1 MMRLS
6 ARLIVIAVICVAYSC
21 NQSPHANPEI
31 TKEDLFAHVD
41 FLASDS
47 LMGRQPGTPYD
58 RVAAK
63 YIKDFFELNGLE
75 LLNNTGYQFLEFID
89 YQDVG
94 KGNSLRINNQD
105 LVLGEDYSVFS
116 FSASDSVSS
125 TAVFVGYG
133 LSILSDT
140 LTWDDYGL
148 ANTAD
153 KWVVILRGHP
163 FGSSINDKLER
174 VSSDKHKVM
183 LAKDNGAV
191 GVILV
196 SGKKYASDDKLIST
210 KQKNFDAG
218 IPSIHVKRNVL
229 DIILEPTGWNT
240 DKLENRFLALKQT
253 NSFIIGANLS
263 ARTSVETKKKNTQNV
278 VGMVTG
284 SDPLLR
290 HQYVVIGAHY
300 DHLGMGGKGS
310 SSRMPDTLAIHNGAD
325 DNASGV
331 SSVLEIAQKLMFD
344 KPRRSVVVVAF
355 AAEEMGLLG
364 SKFFIENPLIPRD
377 SIVAMINIDMLGRL
391 NEEKELQVGGV
402 KTSIEF
408 EELLNTVNASYNFQ
422 LALSPEGYGPSDH
435 ASFYAQD
442 IPVLFFSTGAHTDY
456 HTPNDK
462 VSLINFD
469 GMQLSTSYIYDV
481 VSEIT
486 NASVKPTFTES
497 GPKTSTFSH
506 GNELKVRFGIMPDV
520 GGSGNNGLRVL
531 AATENLPAA
540 VAGIL
545 KNDVITAI
553 NGNKI
558 KHIQDYMYRLQELT
572 PGMVV
577 SVEVK
582 RNDTTKV
589 FLLQL

>member
-6 ARLIVIAVICVAYSC
+6 ARLTLIALICFTVSC
-21 NQSPHANPEI
+21 KQSPHINPEI
-31 TKEDLFAHVD
+31 VKDDLFEYVD

-47 LMGRQPGTPYD
+47 LFGRQPGTPYD

-75 LLNNTGYQFLEFID
+75 LLNKTGYQFFEFID

-94 KGNSLRINNQD
+94 EGNSFRVNNQD
-105 LVLGEDYSVFS
+105 FVLGEDYSVFP

-133 LSILSDT
+133 LSIFSDT
-140 LTWDDYGL
+140 LTWDDYDL
-148 ANTAD
+148 ANAAD
-153 KWVVILRGHP
+153 KWVVVLRGHP
-163 FGSSINDKLER
+163 FGNSPNNNIER
-174 VSSDKHKVM
+174 LSSDRHKVM
-183 LAKDNGAV
+183 LAKDNGAA

-196 SGKKYASDDKLIST
+196 SGKKYANDDKLIST

-218 IPSIHVKRNVL
+218 IPSIHVKRNVA
-229 DIILEPTGWNT
+229 DIMLEPTGWNI
-240 DKLENRFLALKQT
+240 DKLETRFSALKQT
-253 NSFIIGANLS
+253 NSFIIGANIY

-278 VGMVTG
+278 VGMIAGT
-284 SDPLLR
+284 DPLLR
-290 HQYVVIGAHY
+290 HQYVVVGAHY

-310 SSRMPDTLAIHNGAD
+310 SSRMPDTLAVHNGAD

-331 SSVLEIAQKLMFD
+331 SSVLEIAQKLMFN
-344 KPRRSVVVVAF
+344 KPRRSVVFVAF

-364 SKFFIENPLIPRD
+364 SKFFIENPLISRD
-377 SIVAMINIDMLGRL
+377 SIVAMVNIDMLGRL
-391 NEEKELQVGGV
+391 NDEKELQVGGV
-402 KTSIEF
+402 KTSVEF
-408 EELLNTVNASYNFQ
+408 EELLNTINTSYEFK

-435 ASFYAQD
+435 ASFYVYD

-469 GMQLSTSYIYDV
+469 GLQVSTNYIYDV
-481 VSEIT
+481 VTEIT
-486 NASVKPTFTES
+486 NGNFKPTFTES
-497 GPKTSTFSH
+497 GPKSRTSSH

-520 GGSGNNGLRVL
+520 SGSGNDGLRVL

-572 PGMVV
+572 PSTVV